1 MIITWTTGRSWVTVF
16 IAMHGEKPNTTGK
29 NDIVCRI
36 ELENFGVNFEIKSIN
51 FKFKWRLLDFIE
63 EFQQY
68 EILKY
73 YNSYL
78 SCYILYACMIIVLR
92 TFENIQIWKTTRL
105 QPQWHSGKEKQQMR
119 PKQPSM
125 FLQRHREWEYE
136 MIYCSLSLTW
146 HLVLYFTLRWI
157 WRYSNTMQHLY
168 QKHSKMSLYWQVLM
182 HKSKWN
188 KLDIIMKRITR

>member
-1 MIITWTTGRSWVTVF
+1 MREKLTFQQINCTNLSLQFLVILSMIITWTTGRSWVTVF
-16 IAMHGEKPNTTGK
+16 ITMHGEKPNTTGK

-92 TFENIQIWKTTRL
+92 TFENIQI
-105 QPQWHSGKEKQQMR
+105 
-119 PKQPSM
+119 
-125 FLQRHREWEYE
+125 
-136 MIYCSLSLTW
+136 
-146 HLVLYFTLRWI
+146 
-157 WRYSNTMQHLY
+157 
-168 QKHSKMSLYWQVLM
+168 
-182 HKSKWN
+182 
-188 KLDIIMKRITR
+188 